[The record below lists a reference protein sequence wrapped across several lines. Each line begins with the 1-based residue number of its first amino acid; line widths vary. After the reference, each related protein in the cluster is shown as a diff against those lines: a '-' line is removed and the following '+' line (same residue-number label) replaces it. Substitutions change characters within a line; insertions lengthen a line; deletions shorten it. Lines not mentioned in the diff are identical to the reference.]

1 MRAIAF
7 ANQKSGVAKT
17 TSAVNVAAGLIQ
29 RGYSVLLCDLDPQAN
44 ATYVTLGSE
53 QPTYTMYDLLV
64 RDRLLN
70 AVIIETDTPR
80 LSIIPSSI
88 DLSGAEITLMSQP
101 GGQTLLRTK
110 LRLAAYDYI
119 ILDAPPSLGMLTLNC
134 LSAATEVLIPV
145 APEGYALK
153 GLSQLEE
160 LIAKVRERLDCP
172 GLQIGGVFVTLSD
185 DTKVCREVTQGIKNC
200 YGTAAFNT
208 AIPCS
213 EHIQEAHRYG
223 KSVLTYAPESTGAK
237 AYIQLVNEIIAR
249 NN

>member
-1 MRAIAF
+1 MGLSTHSNFNVKYKTPIGYLKS
-7 ANQKSGVAKT
+7 KSGVAKT

-29 RGYSVLLCDLDPQAN
+29 RGYSVLLSDLDPQAN

-119 ILDAPPSLGMLTLNC
+119 ILDAPSIIGH
-134 LSAATEVLIPV
+134 AD
-145 APEGYALK
+145 PELLVSSNGGADTSCTGRVCFK
-153 GLSQLEE
+153 RPFPAGE
-160 LIAKVRERLDCP
+160 LIAKVRERLDRP

-185 DTKVCREVTQGIKNC
+185 DTKVCREGDKGYKKLLVGLR
-200 YGTAAFNT
+200 
-208 AIPCS
+208 
-213 EHIQEAHRYG
+213 H
-223 KSVLTYAPESTGAK
+223 STGNTM
-237 AYIQLVNEIIAR
+237 Q
-249 NN
+249 